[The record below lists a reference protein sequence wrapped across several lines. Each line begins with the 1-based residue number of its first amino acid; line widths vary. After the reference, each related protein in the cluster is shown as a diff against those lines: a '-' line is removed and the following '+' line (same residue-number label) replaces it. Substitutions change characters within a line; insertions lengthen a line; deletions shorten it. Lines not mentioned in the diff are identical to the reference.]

1 MKKGICI
8 HYFSHRG
15 IGKIVKET
23 DDWKKDDKEF
33 KINKQHGFSDIY
45 CHGCGPDMKTA
56 TKNYNI
62 DMKKKKNEAKLLRDE
77 RKKIR
82 NSKKKL
88 RNSKKSKKPIKK
100 SKSNAWKNWINDL
113 F

>member
-23 DDWKKDDKEF
+23 DDWKKDDKEM
-33 KINKQHGFSDIY
+33 KEGKYDIY

-62 DMKKKKNEAKLLRDE
+62 DIILIMYFNNGISFNNLIFLRIFSDIILVSI
-77 RKKIR
+77 RGFYVFQKKI
-82 NSKKKL
+82 
-88 RNSKKSKKPIKK
+88 
-100 SKSNAWKNWINDL
+100 L
-113 F
+113 FSETH